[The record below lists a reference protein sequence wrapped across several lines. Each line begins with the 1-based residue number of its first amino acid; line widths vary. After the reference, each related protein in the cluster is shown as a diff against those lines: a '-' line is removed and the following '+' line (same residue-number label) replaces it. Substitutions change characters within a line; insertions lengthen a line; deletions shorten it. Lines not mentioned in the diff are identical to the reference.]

1 MSLIKKIAE
10 TKHAIVI
17 AVFITVFIAVSGC
30 FFPATANAADPI
42 APTLV
47 WLKPL
52 ESDQVMKGNTIV
64 KGDALN
70 LLTFVANHIDEVE
83 HRFEAYPIR
92 RSWRLIQ
99 NHQDQH
105 LAHCFWGA
113 NYKKE
118 REDWGYFS
126 EPTTVELPYIVAAK
140 KDQLDAFETDGKVS
154 VTQLLNKGYST
165 VVFEEVSN
173 PLTEIIRQSGQH
185 EVVKVSGLDKDL
197 SDHTLTMIE
206 KGRINFGYVSYRA
219 IANLAV
225 DQNPHLSLY
234 EVQELSS
241 EQLKDGRILC
251 SKNAFGKKMV
261 AAINTALLTIRNDE
275 NLRSTFKA
283 LIFTAEGYPANL
295 KQTFEQQ
302 WDSAYPNQAINNN

>member
-10 TKHAIVI
+10 TKHAIFI
-17 AVFITVFIAVSGC
+17 AVFLAVSGC
-30 FFPATANAADPI
+30 FFAAAANAADTLS
-42 APTLV
+42 PTLV

-70 LLTFVANHIDEVE
+70 LLTFVANQIDAVE
-83 HRFEAYPIR
+83 HQFEAYPIR

-99 NHQDQH
+99 NNRDQH
-105 LAHCFWGA
+105 LAYCFWGA

-126 EPTTVELPYIVAAK
+126 EPTTVELPYLVAAK

-154 VTQLLNKGYST
+154 VTQLLKKGYST

-185 EVVKVSGLDKDL
+185 EVIKVSGLDKDL

-225 DQNPHLSLY
+225 DQNPQFSLY
-234 EVQELSS
+234 EVQDLSS
-241 EQLKDGRILC
+241 EHLKDGRILC
-251 SKNAFGKKMV
+251 SKNEFGKKMV

>member
-1 MSLIKKIAE
+1 MSLIKKIPE
-10 TKHAIVI
+10 TKHAI
-17 AVFITVFIAVSGC
+17 FIAVSGC
-30 FFPATANAADPI
+30 FFATAANAADTL

-52 ESDQVMKGNTIV
+52 ESDLVMQGNTIV

-70 LLTFVANHIDEVE
+70 LLAFVANHIDEVE

-99 NHQDQH
+99 NNLDQQ

-113 NYKKE
+113 NYIKE
-118 REDWGYFS
+118 REDWGYFT

-140 KDQLDAFETDGKVS
+140 KDHLDAFETDGKVS
-154 VTQLLNKGYST
+154 VTQLLKKGYST

-173 PLTEIIRQSGQH
+173 PLTEIIRQTDQL
-185 EVVKVSGLDKDL
+185 EVIKVSGLDKDL
-197 SDHTLTMIE
+197 SAHTLMMIE

-219 IANLAV
+219 IASLAV
-225 DQNPHLSLY
+225 DKNPHFSLY

-241 EQLKDGRILC
+241 ENLKDGRILC
-251 SKNAFGKKMV
+251 SKNEFGKKMV
-261 AAINTALLTIRNDE
+261 ASIYTALLTIRNDE
-275 NLRSTFKA
+275 NLRTTFKA
-283 LIFTAEGYPANL
+283 LTFKAEGYPANL
-295 KQTFEQQ
+295 KQTFGQQ
-302 WDSAYPNQAINNN
+302 WDSAYLNKTRNNK

>member
-1 MSLIKKIAE
+1 MSRIKKTAG

-17 AVFITVFIAVSGC
+17 AVFIAVSGC
-30 FFPATANAADPI
+30 FFAAAANAAD
-42 APTLV
+42 ALSSTLV

-70 LLTFVANHIDEVE
+70 LLTFVANQIDEVE
-83 HRFEAYPIR
+83 HQFEAYPIR

-99 NHQDQH
+99 NNRDQH
-105 LAHCFWGA
+105 LAYCFWGA

-126 EPTTVELPYIVAAK
+126 EPTTVELPYLVAAK

-154 VTQLLNKGYST
+154 VTQLLKKGYST

-173 PLTEIIRQSGQH
+173 HLTEIIRHSGQH
-185 EVVKVSGLDKDL
+185 EVIKVSGLDKDL

-206 KGRINFGYVSYRA
+206 KGRIKFGYVSYRA

-225 DQNPHLSLY
+225 DQNPQFSLY
-234 EVQELSS
+234 QVQELSS
-241 EQLKDGRILC
+241 EHLKDGRILC

-275 NLRSTFKA
+275 NLRTTFKT

-302 WDSAYPNQAINNN
+302 WDSAYPNNAINNN

>member
-1 MSLIKKIAE
+1 MSLIKKIPR
-10 TKHAIVI
+10 TKHAI
-17 AVFITVFIAVSGC
+17 FIAASGC
-30 FFPATANAADPI
+30 FFAAAANAADTLS
-42 APTLV
+42 PTLV

-52 ESDQVMKGNTIV
+52 ESDQVMQGNTIV

-70 LLTFVANHIDEVE
+70 LLAFVANQIDEVA
-83 HRFEAYPIR
+83 HKFEAYPIR

-99 NHQDQH
+99 NNRDQH
-105 LAHCFWGA
+105 LAYCFWGA

-126 EPTTVELPYIVAAK
+126 EPTTVELPYLVAAK

-154 VTQLLNKGYST
+154 VTQLLKKGYST

-173 PLTEIIRQSGQH
+173 PLTEIIRHSGQH
-185 EVVKVSGLDKDL
+185 EVIKVSGLDKDL
-197 SDHTLTMIE
+197 SDHTLMMIE

-234 EVQELSS
+234 QVQELSS
-241 EQLKDGRILC
+241 EHLKDGRILC
-251 SKNAFGKKMV
+251 SKNEFGKKVV

-283 LIFTAEGYPANL
+283 LIFKAEGYPANL

-302 WDSAYPNQAINNN
+302 WDGAYPNNAINNN

>member
-1 MSLIKKIAE
+1 MSLIKKIPE
-10 TKHAIVI
+10 TKHAI
-17 AVFITVFIAVSGC
+17 FIAVSGC
-30 FFPATANAADPI
+30 FFAPAAI
-42 APTLV
+42 ATDTLSPTLV

-52 ESDQVMKGNTIV
+52 ESDLVMKGNIIV
-64 KGDALN
+64 KGGALN
-70 LLTFVANHIDEVE
+70 LLAFVANHIDEAE
-83 HRFEAYPIR
+83 HKFEAYPIR

-99 NHQDQH
+99 NNLDPH

-118 REDWGYFS
+118 REDWGYFT
-126 EPTTVELPYIVAAK
+126 EPTTVELPYIVAAQ

-154 VTQLLNKGYST
+154 VTQLLKKGYST

-173 PLTEIIRQSGQH
+173 PLTEIIRQTGPH
-185 EVVKVSGLDKDL
+185 EVIKVSGLDKDL
-197 SDHTLTMIE
+197 SDHTLMMIE
-206 KGRINFGYVSYRA
+206 KGRIDFGYVSYRA

-225 DQNPHLSLY
+225 DKNPHLSLY

-241 EQLKDGRILC
+241 EHLKDGRILC
-251 SKNAFGKKMV
+251 SKNEFGKKMV
-261 AAINTALLTIRNDE
+261 ASINTALMTIRNDE

-283 LIFTAEGYPANL
+283 LIFTAEGYPSNL

-302 WDSAYPNQAINNN
+302 WDSAYLNKTNNNN